1 MNYIIL
7 LFLSFLLYWINYF
20 FFKKFHKFLDKID
33 IIDKNFVKPQ
43 SFHTS
48 PTPRIGGFLLIFNIV
63 FLCIFAKF
71 FFNTN
76 YYVFIFAVPF
86 FFIGFI
92 DDTKVIENPKFR
104 LIILI
109 SIIVTFLFFSNL
121 NLENTGFSLIN
132 YFLSNYILFK
142 IIFLLF
148 CFLTIINGSNF
159 IDGFNGLLTIH
170 SLIILMILGFMNYD
184 NDLFPKILIVILS
197 LIIFLLFN
205 FPKAKMFLGD
215 SGAYI
220 IGFLISYFVI
230 ETSIQNNNVSPI
242 FFCILLFYLFFEVL
256 FSFCRKKL
264 SNISPLHPDKKHLHM
279 VLFRI
284 LNTKIFNNKLKSNY
298 FTSVSINITYMVM
311 ISPTF
316 FIYDN
321 GFLCK
326 LYFITLICIYLL
338 IYFNL
343 RKYDKKE
350 N

>member
-1 MNYIIL
+1 M
-7 LFLSFLLYWINYF
+7 
-20 FFKKFHKFLDKID
+20 
-33 IIDKNFVKPQ
+33 
-43 SFHTS
+43 
-48 PTPRIGGFLLIFNIV
+48 
-63 FLCIFAKF
+63 
-71 FFNTN
+71 
-76 YYVFIFAVPF
+76 
-86 FFIGFI
+86 
-92 DDTKVIENPKFR
+92 
-104 LIILI
+104 
-109 SIIVTFLFFSNL
+109 
-121 NLENTGFSLIN
+121 
-132 YFLSNYILFK
+132 

-148 CFLTIINGSNF
+148 FINYFSVQIQYLDLFFLKFWLKNKILSNIFVLICFLFVVNGANL
-159 IDGFNGLLTIH
+159 IDGFNGLLCIN
-170 SLIILMILGFMNYD
+170 LIIVNSVLLFLNLNANHLEFAFFLTGQIIIL
-184 NDLFPKILIVILS
+184 VA
-197 LIIFLLFN
+197 FLLFN
-205 FPKAKMFLGD
+205 FPKAKIFLGD

-220 IGFLISYFVI
+220 IGFMISYFVI

-264 SNISPLHPDKKHLHM
+264 SNISPFLPDKNHLHM

-298 FTSVSINITYMVM
+298 FTSVSINVTYMVM
-311 ISPTF
+311 IFPTF

-343 RKYDKKE
+343 RKYEKKQ